1 MLNIVSSTEIKDLKN
16 KLSELRIENKQ
27 IKEDLKKANLE
38 IGEWKSQVVLLESEN
53 KTLNRKI
60 EKLEKELKN
69 YDNAKENA

>member
-1 MLNIVSSTEIKDLKN
+1 MLNIVSSSEIKDLKN

-27 IKEDLKKANLE
+27 INEDLKKSNLE
-38 IGEWKSQVVLLESEN
+38 IGDWKSKVVLLESEN
-53 KTLNRKI
+53 KTLKRKI